1 MFPLH
6 LAALSGFSD
15 CCRKL
20 LSSGEYYPLAEHYL
34 WMCIGKQHFL
44 NKCFYC
50 MQDLILTL
58 LMTLEGP
65 VYMLQLLE
73 GENSIMC

>member
-20 LSSGEYYPLAEHYL
+20 LSSGEYYLLAGNHL
-34 WMCIGKQHFL
+34 WMCMGKQGFY
-44 NKCFYC
+44 NECFYY

-73 GENSIMC
+73 GEDSIVP

>member
-1 MFPLH
+1 
-6 LAALSGFSD
+6 
-15 CCRKL
+15 
-20 LSSGEYYPLAEHYL
+20 
-34 WMCIGKQHFL
+34 
-44 NKCFYC
+44 

-73 GENSIMC
+73 GESTVVC